1 MILNCC
7 GKYFTKFIF
16 NTFLKK
22 KELSY
27 VELYNINLSLFEKL
41 MKFFLSMYFQIC
53 KKRTNPIP
61 NPMYKESSKTFTS
74 KLDKHCYLFST
85 CQKSLWL

>member
-1 MILNCC
+1 MLHKIHFQ
-7 GKYFTKFIF
+7 YIPE
-16 NTFLKK
+16 KK
-22 KELSY
+22 KLSY

-85 CQKSLWL
+85 CQKSL